1 MSLINDAL
9 KRASQSTT
17 TTAAAPAPASK
28 TPPAAALSPVDYKR
42 PSPLWPLIMFPAL
55 LAVGIC
61 IGGWLFFR
69 NSGGTNN
76 RDANMNETRVQ
87 ARQPETTPT
96 DKPEAVAPATQATTR
111 NALEQPKPVLV
122 AAAPAAPRPEARIP
136 AALTPT
142 AVTAPQGPVSSAPAP
157 QAAVPAPV
165 YKLQGIFYR
174 PAHPMAMIN
183 GRNVSPGD
191 KVADARVVNIQR
203 DSVTLSVDGQTKVL
217 TLSQNN

>member
-17 TTAAAPAPASK
+17 APAPAPASK
-28 TPPAAALSPVDYKR
+28 VPPDAALRPVDYKPNS
-42 PSPLWPLIMFPAL
+42 PSWPRVMFTTL
-55 LAVGIC
+55 LVIGIS

-69 NSGGTNN
+69 NSGGSNN
-76 RDANMNETRVQ
+76 RAANTDETNVQ
-87 ARQPETTPT
+87 ARQPATAPT
-96 DKPEAVAPATQATTR
+96 DTPLAVAPVPGGNTQHAS
-111 NALEQPKPVLV
+111 EPPKAILV
-122 AAAPAAPRPEARIP
+122 AAPAASRPV
-136 AALTPT
+136 AALPIASAST
-142 AVTAPQGPVSSAPAP
+142 VLTAPQAAVSSAPLP
-157 QAAVPAPV
+157 QATVPAPV

-191 KVADARVVNIQR
+191 KVADAKVITIQR

>member
-17 TTAAAPAPASK
+17 APVPAPATK
-28 TPPAAALSPVDYKR
+28 TPPDTALRPVDYKR
-42 PSPLWPLIMFPAL
+42 TSPLWPRVMFTAL
-55 LAVGIC
+55 LVLGIS

-69 NSGGTNN
+69 NSGGSNN
-76 RDANMNETRVQ
+76 RAANIDETHVQ
-87 ARQPETTPT
+87 ARQPAIAPT
-96 DKPEAVAPATQATTR
+96 DTPLAVALVPGGNTQHAS
-111 NALEQPKPVLV
+111 EQPKAILV
-122 AAAPAAPRPEARIP
+122 AAPAASRPV
-136 AALTPT
+136 AALPI
-142 AVTAPQGPVSSAPAP
+142 ASASTVLTAP
-157 QAAVPAPV
+157 QAAVSSAPLLQPAVPV

-191 KVADARVVNIQR
+191 KVADAKVITIQR